1 MIVLYII
8 GSADEAPLLLAHGYK
23 IATEPLAAGGCALV
37 PGWSQSAEAME
48 AYVVAFR
55 TGIPCRPL
63 KEWL

>member
-23 IATEPLAAGGCALV
+23 VTTDPLLAQGCALM

-48 AYVVAFR
+48 AYVAAFR

>member
-1 MIVLYII
+1 VITLYLI
-8 GSADEAPLLLAHGYK
+8 GSADEAPLLLARGYK
-23 IATEPLAAGGCALV
+23 FTADPLLAQGCALM

-48 AYVVAFR
+48 AYVAAFR

>member
-1 MIVLYII
+1 MTKIYVI
-8 GSADEAPLLLAHGYK
+8 GSREQVPLLLAHGYK
-23 IATEPLAAGGCALV
+23 VTTDLLGAAGCALM

-48 AYVVAFR
+48 AYVAAFR

>member
-1 MIVLYII
+1 MTKIYVI
-8 GSADEAPLLLAHGYK
+8 GSREQAPLLLARGYK
-23 IATEPLAAGGCALV
+23 VTTDLLGASGCALM

-48 AYVVAFR
+48 AYVAAFR